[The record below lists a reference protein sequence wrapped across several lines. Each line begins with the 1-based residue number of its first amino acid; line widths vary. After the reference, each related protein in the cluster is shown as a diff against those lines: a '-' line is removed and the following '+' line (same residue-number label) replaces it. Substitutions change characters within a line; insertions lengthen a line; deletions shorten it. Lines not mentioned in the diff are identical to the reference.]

1 VRRTIRAGLALA
13 LALLFVLPMACK
25 EEDKKPTD
33 MKVPDVPPSGSAGG
47 KAGPVNKSTK

>member
-25 EEDKKPTD
+25 EDTKPTD
-33 MKVPDVPPSGSAGG
+33 MKIPDVPPSGSKDG
-47 KAGPVNKSTK
+47 KAGPVNKK